1 MTISLG
7 ELMHSIETLSV
18 SNMRE
23 MAQHLLE
30 RAQAKEDRQTMMGV
44 LLDNRQN
51 PNALSKPTHVS
62 VNAGGSVSAGV
73 PLENWKAPGIAA
85 IDKYLPA
92 TAEERKAQATFRR
105 RL

>member
-1 MTISLG
+1 MTVSLG

-23 MAQHLLE
+23 MAAYLLE

-44 LLDNRQN
+44 LRDAHHN
-51 PNALSKPTHVS
+51 PNQFEKPQHVS

-73 PLENWKAPGIAA
+73 PLENWKAPGIAT